1 MKATPTFRK
10 TGRTS
15 AYVSETRQRL
25 PDVTGTNLEHSR
37 IFNRRLIFEA
47 LHQAGP
53 LSRID
58 IAKRVGLTPQTV
70 SGITRELLDQQFIV
84 ETGRSQ
90 GQRGQPQI
98 YLGPNPVAGFSIGIH
113 LDRNR
118 VVMVICNLMLDVIG
132 QKTWVGDTREPEHT
146 LRRIADLVDEI
157 IAQAKVPR
165 EKIWSIGLVLPTL
178 DDDIYDFATKQPGWD
193 AWANVQVASR
203 LKELCGLTV
212 LVENDATAAAIGEH
226 FARSDKDNR
235 NFAHLYIGYGIG
247 AGVIIDGMPLKGA
260 WGNAGELGLLPFQP
274 KRMRDA
280 EEPQIIDSI
289 LSLNGIATALD
300 WSIEDADAAVA
311 DVTVLAE
318 IHARRDARLT
328 AWMEEAGLCLRLLT
342 AILESTIDPEFI
354 TVGGSLPPSIITAL
368 VERAYPL
375 HRSLSERKDRRW
387 PRLIVGQLT
396 DDAPVIGAAS
406 LPIFINTN
414 PNFRHLYIRQL
425 GDDQRPFDRPAIL
438 SPS

>member
-1 MKATPTFRK
+1 MNETSPFGKRARK
-10 TGRTS
+10 PARV
-15 AYVSETRQRL
+15 AEMRQRL

-58 IAKRVGLTPQTV
+58 IAKRVGLTSQTV

-98 YLGPNPVAGFSIGIH
+98 YLGPNPVAGFSIGIQ

-118 VVMVICNLMLDVIG
+118 VVMVVCNLLLDVIG
-132 QKTWVGDTREPEHT
+132 QKTWVGDTHDPEDT
-146 LRRIADLVDEI
+146 LQRISDLVAALIGE
-157 IAQAKVPR
+157 AEVPR

-226 FARSDKDNR
+226 FVRSDKANR
-235 NFAHLYIGYGIG
+235 NFAHLYIGAGI
-247 AGVIIDGMPLKGA
+247 IIDGMPLRA
-260 WGNAGELGLLPFQP
+260 PGEMRVNWACYRSSRKTGE
-274 KRMRDA
+274 KRTNCRSSMR
-280 EEPQIIDSI
+280 S
-289 LSLNGIATALD
+289 
-300 WSIEDADAAVA
+300 
-311 DVTVLAE
+311 
-318 IHARRDARLT
+318 
-328 AWMEEAGLCLRLLT
+328 
-342 AILESTIDPEFI
+342 
-354 TVGGSLPPSIITAL
+354 
-368 VERAYPL
+368 
-375 HRSLSERKDRRW
+375 
-387 PRLIVGQLT
+387 
-396 DDAPVIGAAS
+396 
-406 LPIFINTN
+406 
-414 PNFRHLYIRQL
+414 FR
-425 GDDQRPFDRPAIL
+425 
-438 SPS
+438 

>member
-1 MKATPTFRK
+1 MNDTPK
-10 TGRTS
+10 TGSGATKLTKL
-15 AYVSETRQRL
+15 AKGRQRL
-25 PDVTGTNLEHSR
+25 PDVTGTNLEQSR

-47 LHQAGP
+47 LYQSGP
-53 LSRID
+53 LSRVD
-58 IAKRVGLTPQTV
+58 VAKRVGLTPQTV

-118 VVMVICNLMLDVIG
+118 VVMVVCNLLLDVIG
-132 QKTWVGDTREPEHT
+132 RKTWTGDTRDPEPT
-146 LRRIADLVDEI
+146 LKHIAGLADEL
-157 IAQAKVPR
+157 IAEAAIPR
-165 EKIWSIGLVLPTL
+165 EKIWSMGLVLPTL

-193 AWANVQVASR
+193 AWANVPVAQR
-203 LKELCGLTV
+203 LKDLCGLTV

-226 FARSDKDNR
+226 FARSDKDKR
-235 NFAHLYIGYGIG
+235 NFAHLYIGYGVG
-247 AGVIIDGMPLKGA
+247 AGMIIDGMPLKGV

-274 KRMRDA
+274 KRTRDNG
-280 EEPQIIDSI
+280 EPPIIDSV
-289 LSLNGIATALD
+289 LSLNGIAKALE
-300 WSIEDADAAVA
+300 WTIEDADAAAA
-311 DVTVLAE
+311 DLSILADL
-318 IHARRDARLT
+318 HSQRDLRLSS
-328 AWMEEAGLCLRLLT
+328 WMEEAGLCLRFLA

-354 TVGGSLPPSIITAL
+354 TVGGSLPSSIVAAL

-387 PRLIVGQLT
+387 PRLVVGELT

-406 LPIFINTN
+406 LPIFVNIN

-425 GDDQRPFDRPAIL
+425 GDEQHPFEQAPRG
-438 SPS
+438 

>member
-1 MKATPTFRK
+1 MTDTPK
-10 TGRTS
+10 TGSGSPRLTKL
-15 AYVSETRQRL
+15 AGGRQRL

-47 LHQAGP
+47 LYQSGP

-70 SGITRELLDQQFIV
+70 SGITRELLDQQFII

-98 YLGPNPVAGFSIGIH
+98 YLGPNPIAGFSIGIH

-118 VVMVICNLMLDVIG
+118 VVMVVCNLMLDVIG
-132 QKTWVGDTREPEHT
+132 RKTWTGDTRDPDST
-146 LRRIADLVDEI
+146 LKTIAVLTDALIDE
-157 IAQAKVPR
+157 ASVPR
-165 EKIWSIGLVLPTL
+165 DKIWSIGLVLPTL

-193 AWANVQVASR
+193 AWANVPVAQR
-203 LKELCGLTV
+203 LKDLCGLTV

-226 FARSDKDNR
+226 FARSDKDKR
-235 NFAHLYIGYGIG
+235 NFAHLYIGYGVG
-247 AGVIIDGMPLKGA
+247 AGMIIDGMPLKGV

-274 KRMRDA
+274 RRMREDG
-280 EEPQIIDSI
+280 EPPIIDSV
-289 LSLNGIATALD
+289 LSLSGIAKALD
-300 WSIEDADAAVA
+300 WTTADADAAAA
-311 DVTVLAE
+311 DVSILADL
-318 IHARRDARLT
+318 HSQRDPRLSE
-328 AWMEEAGLCLRLLT
+328 WMEEAGLCLRFLT

-354 TVGGSLPPSIITAL
+354 TVGGSLPPSIVTAL

-375 HRSLSERKDRRW
+375 HRSLSERKDRLS
-387 PRLIVGQLT
+387 PRLVVGQLT
-396 DDAPVIGAAS
+396 DNAPVIGAAS
-406 LPIFINTN
+406 LPIFVNTN

-425 GDDQRPFDRPAIL
+425 GDEQRPFEQ
-438 SPS
+438 PSRG

>member
-1 MKATPTFRK
+1 MTDTPK
-10 TGRTS
+10 TGSGAPKLTKLPGG
-15 AYVSETRQRL
+15 RQRL
-25 PDVTGTNLEHSR
+25 PNVTGTNLEHSR

-47 LHQAGP
+47 LYQSGP

-70 SGITRELLDQQFIV
+70 SGITRELLDQQFII

-118 VVMVICNLMLDVIG
+118 VVMVVCNLLLEVIG
-132 QKTWVGDTREPEHT
+132 RKIWMGDTRDPDST
-146 LRRIADLVDEI
+146 LNHIASLTDALINET
-157 IAQAKVPR
+157 AVPR
-165 EKIWSIGLVLPTL
+165 DKIWNIGLVLPTL

-193 AWANVQVASR
+193 AWANVPVAQR
-203 LKELCGLTV
+203 LKDLSGLTV

-226 FARSDKDNR
+226 FARSEKENR
-235 NFAHLYIGYGIG
+235 NFAHLYIGYGVG
-247 AGVIIDGMPLKGA
+247 AGMIVDGMPLKGV

-274 KRMRDA
+274 KRMRDNG
-280 EEPQIIDSI
+280 EPPIIDSV
-289 LSLNGIATALD
+289 LSLNGIAKALE
-300 WSIEDADAAVA
+300 WSINDADAAVA
-311 DVTVLAE
+311 DVSILTDL
-318 IHARRDARLT
+318 HSQRDSRLSS
-328 AWMEEAGLCLRLLT
+328 WMEEAGLCLRFLT

-354 TVGGSLPPSIITAL
+354 SVGGSLPPSIVAAL

-375 HRSLSERKDRRW
+375 YRSLSERKDRRS
-387 PRLIVGQLT
+387 PRLVVGQLT

-406 LPIFINTN
+406 LPIFVNTN

-425 GDDQRPFDRPAIL
+425 GDEQRPFEQ
-438 SPS
+438 PSIS

>member
-1 MKATPTFRK
+1 MTDTPK
-10 TGRTS
+10 TGSGAPKLTKLPGG
-15 AYVSETRQRL
+15 RQRL
-25 PDVTGTNLEHSR
+25 PNVTGTNLEHSR

-47 LHQAGP
+47 LYQSGP

-70 SGITRELLDQQFIV
+70 SGITRELLDQQFII

-118 VVMVICNLMLDVIG
+118 VVMVVCNLLLEVIG
-132 QKTWVGDTREPEHT
+132 RKIWMGDTRDPDST
-146 LRRIADLVDEI
+146 LNHIASLTDALINET
-157 IAQAKVPR
+157 AVPR
-165 EKIWSIGLVLPTL
+165 DKIWNIGLVLPTL

-193 AWANVQVASR
+193 AWANVPVAQR
-203 LKELCGLTV
+203 LKDLSGLTV

-226 FARSDKDNR
+226 FARSEKENR
-235 NFAHLYIGYGIG
+235 NFAHLYIGYGVG
-247 AGVIIDGMPLKGA
+247 AGMIVDGMPLKGV

-274 KRMRDA
+274 KRMRDNG
-280 EEPQIIDSI
+280 EPPIIDSV
-289 LSLNGIATALD
+289 LSLNGIAKALE
-300 WSIEDADAAVA
+300 WSINDADAAVA
-311 DVTVLAE
+311 DVSILTDL
-318 IHARRDARLT
+318 HSQRDPRLSS
-328 AWMEEAGLCLRLLT
+328 WMEEAGLCLRFLT

-354 TVGGSLPPSIITAL
+354 SVGGSLPPSIVAAL

-375 HRSLSERKDRRW
+375 YRSLSERKDRRS
-387 PRLIVGQLT
+387 PRLVVGQLT

-406 LPIFINTN
+406 LSIFVNTN

-425 GDDQRPFDRPAIL
+425 GDEQRPFEQ
-438 SPS
+438 PSIS

>member
-1 MKATPTFRK
+1 M
-10 TGRTS
+10 
-15 AYVSETRQRL
+15 
-25 PDVTGTNLEHSR
+25 
-37 IFNRRLIFEA
+37 
-47 LHQAGP
+47 
-53 LSRID
+53 
-58 IAKRVGLTPQTV
+58 
-70 SGITRELLDQQFIV
+70 
-84 ETGRSQ
+84 
-90 GQRGQPQI
+90 
-98 YLGPNPVAGFSIGIH
+98 
-113 LDRNR
+113 
-118 VVMVICNLMLDVIG
+118 
-132 QKTWVGDTREPEHT
+132 
-146 LRRIADLVDEI
+146 
-157 IAQAKVPR
+157 
-165 EKIWSIGLVLPTL
+165 VLPTL

>member
-1 MKATPTFRK
+1 MTDTPK
-10 TGRTS
+10 TGSGSPKLTKL
-15 AYVSETRQRL
+15 AGGRQRL

-47 LHQAGP
+47 LYQSGP

-70 SGITRELLDQQFIV
+70 SGITRELLDQQFII

-98 YLGPNPVAGFSIGIH
+98 YLGPNPIAGFSIGIH

-118 VVMVICNLMLDVIG
+118 VVMVVCNLLLDVIG
-132 QKTWVGDTREPEHT
+132 RKTWTGDTRDPDST
-146 LRRIADLVDEI
+146 LKTIAVLTDVLIDE
-157 IAQAKVPR
+157 AYVPR
-165 EKIWSIGLVLPTL
+165 DKIWSIGLVLPTL

-193 AWANVQVASR
+193 AWANVPVAQR
-203 LKELCGLTV
+203 LKDLCGLTV

-226 FARSDKDNR
+226 FARSDKDKR
-235 NFAHLYIGYGIG
+235 NFAHLYIGYGVG
-247 AGVIIDGMPLKGA
+247 AGMIIDGMPLKGV

-274 KRMRDA
+274 RRMREDG
-280 EEPQIIDSI
+280 EPPIIDSV
-289 LSLNGIATALD
+289 LSLSGIAKALD
-300 WSIEDADAAVA
+300 WTIEDADAAAA
-311 DVTVLAE
+311 DVSILADL
-318 IHARRDARLT
+318 HSQRDPRLSE
-328 AWMEEAGLCLRLLT
+328 WMEEAGLCLRFLT

-354 TVGGSLPPSIITAL
+354 TVGGSLPPSIVTAL

-375 HRSLSERKDRRW
+375 HRSLSERKDRLS
-387 PRLIVGQLT
+387 PRLVVGQLT

-406 LPIFINTN
+406 LPIFVNTN

-425 GDDQRPFDRPAIL
+425 GDEQRPFEQPTRG
-438 SPS
+438 

>member
-1 MKATPTFRK
+1 MSDMPKAD
-10 TGRTS
+10 TGVPKRS
-15 AYVSETRQRL
+15 KFAEGRQRL

-47 LHQAGP
+47 LHQSGP

-70 SGITRELLDQQFIV
+70 SGITRELLDQRIII

-98 YLGPNPVAGFSIGIH
+98 YLGPNPIAGFSIGIH

-118 VVMVICNLMLDVIG
+118 VVLVVCNLLLEVIG
-132 QKTWVGDTREPEHT
+132 RKTWVGDTRDPDST
-146 LRRIADLVDEI
+146 LKHIAGLTDNLIEE
-157 IAQAKVPR
+157 ASVPR
-165 EKIWSIGLVLPTL
+165 DKIWSIGLVLPTL
-178 DDDIYDFATKQPGWD
+178 DDDIYDFATKQSGWD
-193 AWANVQVASR
+193 AWANIPVAER

-226 FARSDKDNR
+226 FARSDKDKR
-235 NFAHLYIGYGIG
+235 NFAHLYIGYGVG
-247 AGVIIDGMPLKGA
+247 AGIIVDGMPLKGA

-274 KRMRDA
+274 RRVRDSD
-280 EEPQIIDSI
+280 EPLIIDAV
-289 LSLNGIATALD
+289 LSLNGITTALGWD
-300 WSIEDADAAVA
+300 MADADAAVA
-311 DVTVLAE
+311 DLSILAD
-318 IHARRDARLT
+318 IHARRDPQLS
-328 AWMEEAGLCLRLLT
+328 AWMEEAGLCLRFLT

-354 TVGGSLPPSIITAL
+354 TVGGSLPPSIIAAL
-368 VERAYPL
+368 VERAHPL
-375 HRSLSERKDRRW
+375 HRSLSERKDRFS
-387 PRLIVGQLT
+387 PRLLVGALT

-406 LPIFINTN
+406 LPIFVNTN

-425 GDDQRPFDRPAIL
+425 GDDQRPFDRPGET
-438 SPS
+438 

>member
-1 MKATPTFRK
+1 MTKLA
-10 TGRTS
+10 GG
-15 AYVSETRQRL
+15 RQRL
-25 PDVTGTNLEHSR
+25 SDITGTNLEHTR

-47 LHQAGP
+47 LHQSGP

-70 SGITRELLDQQFIV
+70 SGITRELLDQQFII

-118 VVMVICNLMLDVIG
+118 VVMVVCNLLLEVIG
-132 QKTWVGDTREPEHT
+132 RKIWAGDTRDPDST
-146 LRRIADLVDEI
+146 LKHIARLTDDL
-157 IAQAKVPR
+157 IAEAAVPR
-165 EKIWSIGLVLPTL
+165 DKIWSIGLVLPTL
-178 DDDIYDFATKQPGWD
+178 DEDIYDFATKQPGWD
-193 AWANVQVASR
+193 AWANVPVAQR
-203 LKELCGLTV
+203 LKDLCGLTV

-226 FARSDKDNR
+226 FARSDRDKR
-235 NFAHLYIGYGIG
+235 NFAHLYIGYGVG
-247 AGVIIDGMPLKGA
+247 AGVIIDGMPLKGV

-274 KRMRDA
+274 KRMRDNG
-280 EEPQIIDSI
+280 EPPIIDSV
-289 LSLNGIATALD
+289 LSLSGIAAALE
-300 WSIEDADAAVA
+300 WSIEEADAAVA
-311 DVTVLAE
+311 DLSILADL
-318 IHARRDARLT
+318 HSQRDPRLSS
-328 AWMEEAGLCLRLLT
+328 WMEEAGLCLRFLT
-342 AILESTIDPEFI
+342 AILESTTDPEFI

-375 HRSLSERKDRRW
+375 HRSLSERKDRLW
-387 PRLIVGQLT
+387 PRLLVGQLT

-406 LPIFINTN
+406 LPIFVTTN

-425 GDDQRPFDRPAIL
+425 GDEQRPFEQQTRG
-438 SPS
+438 

>member
-1 MKATPTFRK
+1 MTDTPK
-10 TGRTS
+10 TGSGAPKLTKLPGG
-15 AYVSETRQRL
+15 RQRL
-25 PDVTGTNLEHSR
+25 PNVTGTNLEHSR

-47 LHQAGP
+47 LYQSGP

-70 SGITRELLDQQFIV
+70 SGITRELLDQQFII

-118 VVMVICNLMLDVIG
+118 VVMVVCNLLLEVIG
-132 QKTWVGDTREPEHT
+132 RKIWMGDTRDPDST
-146 LRRIADLVDEI
+146 LNHIASLTDALINET
-157 IAQAKVPR
+157 AVPR
-165 EKIWSIGLVLPTL
+165 DKIWNIGLVLPTL

-193 AWANVQVASR
+193 AWANVPVAQR
-203 LKELCGLTV
+203 LKDLSGLTV

-226 FARSDKDNR
+226 FARSEKENR
-235 NFAHLYIGYGIG
+235 NFAHLYIGYGVG
-247 AGVIIDGMPLKGA
+247 AGMIVDGMPLKGV

-274 KRMRDA
+274 KRMRDNG
-280 EEPQIIDSI
+280 EPPIIDSV
-289 LSLNGIATALD
+289 LSLNGIAKALE
-300 WSIEDADAAVA
+300 WSINGADAAVA
-311 DVTVLAE
+311 DVSILTDL
-318 IHARRDARLT
+318 HSQRDSRLSS
-328 AWMEEAGLCLRLLT
+328 WMEEAGLCLRFLT

-354 TVGGSLPPSIITAL
+354 SVGGSLPPSIVAAL

-375 HRSLSERKDRRW
+375 YRSLSERKDRRS
-387 PRLIVGQLT
+387 PRLVVGQLT

-406 LPIFINTN
+406 LPIFVNTN

-425 GDDQRPFDRPAIL
+425 GDEQRPFEQ
-438 SPS
+438 PSIS

>member
-1 MKATPTFRK
+1 MTDTPK
-10 TGRTS
+10 TRAGAPKLTRL
-15 AYVSETRQRL
+15 AEGRQRL

-47 LHQAGP
+47 LHQSGP

-70 SGITRELLDQQFIV
+70 SGITRELLDQQFII

-98 YLGPNPVAGFSIGIH
+98 YLGANPIAGFSIGIH

-118 VVMVICNLMLDVIG
+118 VVMVVCNLLLEVIG
-132 QKTWVGDTREPEHT
+132 RKTWTGDTHEPEPT
-146 LRRIADLVDEI
+146 LRHIASLTNDLITE
-157 IAQAKVPR
+157 ASVPR
-165 EKIWSIGLVLPTL
+165 DKIWSIGLVLPTL

-193 AWANVQVASR
+193 AWANVPVAQR
-203 LKELCGLTV
+203 LQELCGLTV

-226 FARSDKDNR
+226 FARSDKDKR
-235 NFAHLYIGYGIG
+235 NFAHLYIGYGVG
-247 AGVIIDGMPLKGA
+247 AGMIVDGMPLKGA

-274 KRMRDA
+274 KRMRDNG
-280 EEPQIIDSI
+280 EPPIIDAV
-289 LSLNGIATALD
+289 LSLNGIATALE
-300 WSIEDADAAVA
+300 WSSEEADAAVA
-311 DVTVLAE
+311 DLSILAD
-318 IHARRDARLT
+318 IHARRDAQLS
-328 AWMEEAGLCLRLLT
+328 AWMEEAGLCLRFLT

-354 TVGGSLPPSIITAL
+354 TVGGSLPPSIIAAL

-375 HRSLSERKDRRW
+375 HRSLSERKDRRS
-387 PRLIVGQLT
+387 PRLVVGELT

-406 LPIFINTN
+406 LPIFVNTN
-414 PNFRHLYIRQL
+414 PNFRHLYIRQI
-425 GDDQRPFDRPAIL
+425 GDDQRPFEQPKRV
-438 SPS
+438 

>member
-1 MKATPTFRK
+1 MTDTPK
-10 TGRTS
+10 TGSGSPKLTKL
-15 AYVSETRQRL
+15 AGGRQRL

-47 LHQAGP
+47 LYQSGP

-70 SGITRELLDQQFIV
+70 SGITRELLDQQFII

-98 YLGPNPVAGFSIGIH
+98 YLGPNPIAGFSIGIH

-118 VVMVICNLMLDVIG
+118 VVMVVCNLLLDVIG
-132 QKTWVGDTREPEHT
+132 RKTWTGDTRDPDST
-146 LRRIADLVDEI
+146 LKTIAVLTDVLIDE
-157 IAQAKVPR
+157 ASVPR
-165 EKIWSIGLVLPTL
+165 DKIWSIGLVLPTL

-193 AWANVQVASR
+193 AWANVPVAQR
-203 LKELCGLTV
+203 LKDLCGLTV

-226 FARSDKDNR
+226 FARSDKDKR
-235 NFAHLYIGYGIG
+235 NFAHLYIGYGVG
-247 AGVIIDGMPLKGA
+247 AGMIIDGMPLKGV

-274 KRMRDA
+274 RRMREDG
-280 EEPQIIDSI
+280 EPPIIDSV
-289 LSLNGIATALD
+289 LSLSGIAKALD
-300 WSIEDADAAVA
+300 WTIEDADAAAA
-311 DVTVLAE
+311 DVSILADL
-318 IHARRDARLT
+318 HSQRDPRLSE
-328 AWMEEAGLCLRLLT
+328 WMEEAGLCLRFLT

-354 TVGGSLPPSIITAL
+354 TVGGSLPPSIVTAL

-375 HRSLSERKDRRW
+375 HRSLSERKDRLS
-387 PRLIVGQLT
+387 PRLVVGQLT

-406 LPIFINTN
+406 LPIFVNTN

-425 GDDQRPFDRPAIL
+425 GDEQRPFEQPTRG
-438 SPS
+438 

>member
-1 MKATPTFRK
+1 MTDTPK
-10 TGRTS
+10 TGSGSPRLTKL
-15 AYVSETRQRL
+15 AGGRQRL

-47 LHQAGP
+47 LYQSGP

-70 SGITRELLDQQFIV
+70 SGITRELLDQQFII

-98 YLGPNPVAGFSIGIH
+98 YLGPNPIAGFSIGIH

-118 VVMVICNLMLDVIG
+118 VVMVVCNLMLDVIG
-132 QKTWVGDTREPEHT
+132 RKTWTGDTRDPDST
-146 LRRIADLVDEI
+146 LKTIAVLTDALIDE
-157 IAQAKVPR
+157 ASVPR
-165 EKIWSIGLVLPTL
+165 DKIWSIGLVLPTL

-193 AWANVQVASR
+193 AWANVPVAQR
-203 LKELCGLTV
+203 LKDLCGLTV

-226 FARSDKDNR
+226 FARSDKDKR
-235 NFAHLYIGYGIG
+235 NFAHLYIGYGVG
-247 AGVIIDGMPLKGA
+247 AGMIIDGMPLKGV

-274 KRMRDA
+274 RRMREDG
-280 EEPQIIDSI
+280 EPPIIDSV
-289 LSLNGIATALD
+289 LSLSGIAKALD
-300 WSIEDADAAVA
+300 WTIADADAAAA
-311 DVTVLAE
+311 DVSILADL
-318 IHARRDARLT
+318 HSQRDPRLSE
-328 AWMEEAGLCLRLLT
+328 WMEEAGLCLRFLT

-354 TVGGSLPPSIITAL
+354 TVGGSLPPSIVTAL

-375 HRSLSERKDRRW
+375 HRSLSERKDRLS
-387 PRLIVGQLT
+387 PRLVVGQLT

-406 LPIFINTN
+406 LPIFVNTN

-425 GDDQRPFDRPAIL
+425 GDEQRPFEQ
-438 SPS
+438 PSRG

>member
-1 MKATPTFRK
+1 MSDTPKTESKATKLTK
-10 TGRTS
+10 LAGG
-15 AYVSETRQRL
+15 RQRL

-47 LHQAGP
+47 LYQSGP
-53 LSRID
+53 LSRVD

-70 SGITRELLDQQFIV
+70 SGITRELLDQHFII

-98 YLGPNPVAGFSIGIH
+98 YLGPNPTAGFSIGIH

-118 VVMVICNLMLDVIG
+118 VVMVACNLLLEVIG
-132 QKTWVGDTREPEHT
+132 RKIWTGDTRDPDST
-146 LRRIADLVDEI
+146 LQHIARLADELI
-157 IAQAKVPR
+157 EEAAIPR

-178 DDDIYDFATKQPGWD
+178 DDDIYDFATKQAGWD
-193 AWANVQVASR
+193 AWASVPVAQR
-203 LKELCGLTV
+203 LNDLCGLTV

-226 FARSDKDNR
+226 FARSDRDKR
-235 NFAHLYIGYGIG
+235 NFAHLYIGYGVG
-247 AGVIIDGMPLKGA
+247 AGVIDDSMPLKGA
-260 WGNAGELGLLPFQP
+260 WGNAGELGLLPFLP
-274 KRMRDA
+274 SRARNGD
-280 EEPQIIDSI
+280 EPIIVDSI
-289 LSLNGIATALD
+289 LSLNGIANALD
-300 WSIEDADAAVA
+300 WSSEEADAAVA
-311 DVTVLAE
+311 DVSILADL
-318 IHARRDARLT
+318 HSQRDPRLS
-328 AWMEEAGLCLRLLT
+328 AWMEEAGLCLRFLT

-354 TVGGSLPPSIITAL
+354 TVGGSLPPSIIAAL

-387 PRLIVGQLT
+387 PRLVIGQIT

-425 GDDQRPFDRPAIL
+425 GDNKRPFEQSNATD
-438 SPS
+438 

>member
-1 MKATPTFRK
+1 MTDTPK
-10 TGRTS
+10 TGSGSPRLTKL
-15 AYVSETRQRL
+15 AGGRQRL

-47 LHQAGP
+47 LYQSGP

-70 SGITRELLDQQFIV
+70 SGITRELLDQRFII

-98 YLGPNPVAGFSIGIH
+98 YLGPNPIAGFSIGIH

-118 VVMVICNLMLDVIG
+118 VVMVVCNLMLDVIG
-132 QKTWVGDTREPEHT
+132 RKTWTGDTRDPDST
-146 LRRIADLVDEI
+146 LKTIAVLTDALIDE
-157 IAQAKVPR
+157 ASVPR
-165 EKIWSIGLVLPTL
+165 DKIWSIGLVLPTL

-193 AWANVQVASR
+193 AWANVPVAQR
-203 LKELCGLTV
+203 LKDLCGLTV

-226 FARSDKDNR
+226 FARSDKDKR
-235 NFAHLYIGYGIG
+235 NFAHLYIGYGVG
-247 AGVIIDGMPLKGA
+247 AGMIIDGMPLKGV

-274 KRMRDA
+274 RRMREDG
-280 EEPQIIDSI
+280 EPPIIDSV
-289 LSLNGIATALD
+289 LSLSGIAKALD
-300 WSIEDADAAVA
+300 WTIADADAAAA
-311 DVTVLAE
+311 DVSILADL
-318 IHARRDARLT
+318 HSQRDPRLSE
-328 AWMEEAGLCLRLLT
+328 WMEEAGLCLRFLT

-354 TVGGSLPPSIITAL
+354 TVGGSLPPSIVTAL

-375 HRSLSERKDRRW
+375 HRSLSERKDRLS
-387 PRLIVGQLT
+387 PRLVVGQLT

-406 LPIFINTN
+406 LPIFVNTN

-425 GDDQRPFDRPAIL
+425 GDEQRPFEQ
-438 SPS
+438 PSRG